1 MTMPQAEAPAT
12 SFADATAI
20 VSLSGSAASV
30 AVAADWG
37 YRGHP
42 NGGYLLATLLR
53 ATAAVTG
60 RDDIVTA
67 SCQFVRSPQPGPAS
81 VLVET
86 VRAGRRVAQLRA
98 VMVQAGATVLE
109 AIVTCPPRPAPPGPR
124 PGAPVPL
131 PDIAA
136 CLRVEPRGAADGI
149 AHRVHVHYDPETAPR
164 YPLRSDGPARIGG
177 WVTLADG
184 AAPDWYAAV
193 LAADALPP
201 TVRNRGVA
209 GWTPTLHSTVTF
221 RADPAPGPLAVIQT
235 ARQIDADLFDEDIE
249 VLDNR
254 GVLVLQARQVS
265 IVQNSSRTKAGN

>member
-1 MTMPQAEAPAT
+1 MTMAETEAAAT
-12 SFADATAI
+12 SFADATAV
-20 VSLSGSAASV
+20 VSRSGSTASV
-30 AVAADWG
+30 RIADDWG

-42 NGGYLLATLLR
+42 HGGYLLATLLR

-60 RDDIVTA
+60 RGDIVTA
-67 SCQFVRSPQPGPAS
+67 SCQFVRSPQPGPAD

-86 VRAGRRVAQLRA
+86 VRAGRRVAQLRS
-98 VMVQAGATVLE
+98 VMVQSGATVLE
-109 AIVTCPPRPAPPGPR
+109 AIVTCLPRPQGPR
-124 PGAPVPL
+124 AGAPVPL
-131 PDIAA
+131 PDIAG
-136 CLRVEPRGAADGI
+136 CLLLEPRSAAAGI
-149 AHRVHVHYDPETAPR
+149 AQRVHVHYDPATAPR
-164 YPLRSDGPARIGG
+164 YPLRSDGPARVSG

-184 AAPDWYAAV
+184 AAPDRYAAV

-201 TVRNRGVA
+201 TVRNRGVG
-209 GWTPTLHSTVTF
+209 GWTPTLHNVVTF

-249 VLDNR
+249 VLDAT